1 MKIPKLPRLW
11 MRPPAPDIYRSARD
25 LKIPRYMGLAYD
37 DAYGDRTLWV
47 VMPFNLVVR
56 AAVWLYLFM
65 HYRRHRWRRLAQ
77 AAYHRGRKAELDR
90 HLRIHSADWAMY
102 KREHQL

>member
-47 VMPFNLVVR
+47 VMPFNLVVL
-56 AAVWLYLFM
+56 AASWCYWSM
-65 HYRRHRWRRLAQ
+65 HYRRHRWRSLAQ
-77 AAYHRGRKAELDR
+77 AAYHRGRASELRRQRKARDMEW
-90 HLRIHSADWAMY
+90 SVF
-102 KREHQL
+102 KKEHQL